1 MRSECGGSWTPA
13 FDFSKQRE
21 PLQGQ
26 DARPVLQEAPGP
38 CGEAGLQRQE
48 AGGWRQG
55 GQLGGN
61 EDPGKQIAVR
71 MEGSV

>member
-1 MRSECGGSWTPA
+1 MEGLGRQRLIFPSKGSHYRGRMP
-13 FDFSKQRE
+13 
-21 PLQGQ
+21 GQ
-26 DARPVLQEAPGP
+26 CSRRLLALWE
-38 CGEAGLQRQE
+38 EAGLQRQE